1 MSHLI
6 FESEVKALIR
16 SGIPREYA
24 ILTASSKLE
33 DKTLFNQQLKR
44 MQEENDV
51 IREQMELKG
60 FRLSTDIIDD
70 EPTNNEIQNIQ
81 HNQP

>member
-1 MSHLI
+1 MSNLI
-6 FESEVKALIR
+6 FDAEVKALIR

-60 FRLSTDIIDD
+60 FRLSTDIIAD
-70 EPTNNEIQNIQ
+70 EPTNNEIQNILI
-81 HNQP
+81 H

>member
-1 MSHLI
+1 MSNLI
-6 FESEVKALIR
+6 FDAEVKALIR